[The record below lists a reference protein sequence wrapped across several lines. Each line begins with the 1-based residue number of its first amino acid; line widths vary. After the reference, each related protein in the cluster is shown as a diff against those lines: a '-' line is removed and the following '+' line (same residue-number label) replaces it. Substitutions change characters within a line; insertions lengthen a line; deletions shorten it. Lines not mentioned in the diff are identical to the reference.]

1 LDEIP
6 RVKAELRGPG
16 GSDTDAIVVHDTG
29 DDQKSAATGRPK
41 GTLKRGCDETFD
53 TSKRLETGGQPADA
67 HEAQSSDVP
76 KLGLQHRLRRKRGPA
91 RNDCLLPGES
101 GRPPPRRSARIAA
114 RQQAQS
120 QPVTLSPTPASL
132 GVPGQVNNEP
142 RRRAASH
149 AGRRGIKRLNRPP

>member
-76 KLGLQHRLRRKRGPA
+76 